1 MQRPPAAASTRG
13 DLDELALRV
22 AVAAA
27 TSEGLAILWVC
38 IRRGFGAPDLPAFA
52 LWSLLFGLWMG
63 AWARA
68 FRDVVR
74 RPYGLP
80 RTGAVAALGLAGA
93 LVWTMVVTW
102 VFGPWV
108 TALNLPAAW
117 LWACSGIAALVP

>member
-1 MQRPPAAASTRG
+1 MQRPPVATPTRG
-13 DLDELALRV
+13 EVNELALRV

-27 TSEGLAILWVC
+27 TSEGLAILCVC
-38 IRRGFGAPDLPAFA
+38 VRRGFGAPDLLPFA
-52 LWSLLFGLWMG
+52 LWSLLFGFWVG
-63 AWARA
+63 AWARL

-74 RPYGLP
+74 RPRGLP

-102 VFGPWV
+102 MFGPWV

-117 LWACSGIAALVP
+117 LWAGAAIAALIA